1 MQNLDIISINIWQ
14 VVISLANL
22 VILFLILKKFLFE
35 PVKKIK
41 AQREN
46 EIETQYKKA
55 EKARKEADDLKAGW
69 EDKITTADQKA
80 DEIIS
85 EAVERANERNEIMLY
100 ESREKADQI
109 IRKAKADI
117 ERDRREARETIKKEI
132 VDVSQVIS
140 SRRKSLMFPRLSPS
154 RSSAVR
160 SIWMTIEI
168 LSMTLSTN

>member
-46 EIETQYKKA
+46 EIEAQYKKA
-55 EKARKEADDLKAGW
+55 EKTNREANELKAGW
-69 EDKITTADQKA
+69 EEKISTADQKA
-80 DEIIS
+80 DEIIG

-132 VDVSQVIS
+132 VDVSQAIS
-140 SRRKSLMFPRLSPS
+140 EQIIRR
-154 RSSAVR
+154 
-160 SIWMTIEI
+160 EI
-168 LSMTLSTN
+168 NMDDHRDLIDDAIDKLGETK

>member
-41 AQREN
+41 AKREN
-46 EIETQYKKA
+46 EIETQYLKA
-55 EKARKEADDLKAGW
+55 EKVNQEADELKAGW
-69 EDKITTADQKA
+69 EEKIAAADQKA
-80 DEIIS
+80 DEIIN
-85 EAVERANERNEIMLY
+85 EAVERANSRNEVMLY

-132 VDVSQVIS
+132 VDVSQAIS
-140 SRRKSLMFPRLSPS
+140 EQIIGR
-154 RSSAVR
+154 
-160 SIWMTIEI
+160 EI
-168 LSMTLSTN
+168 NMEDHRDLIDNAIDRMGETK

>member
-46 EIETQYKKA
+46 EIEAQYRKA
-55 EKARKEADDLKAGW
+55 EKTRQEANELKAGW
-69 EDKITTADQKA
+69 EEKIATADQKA
-80 DEIIS
+80 DEIIN
-85 EAVERANERNEIMLY
+85 EAVERANSRNEVMLY

-140 SRRKSLMFPRLSPS
+140 EQIIGR
-154 RSSAVR
+154 
-160 SIWMTIEI
+160 EI
-168 LSMTLSTN
+168 NMDDHRDLIDNAIDRMGEPK

>member
-14 VVISLANL
+14 VVISLVNL

-140 SRRKSLMFPRLSPS
+140 EQIIGR
-154 RSSAVR
+154 
-160 SIWMTIEI
+160 EI
-168 LSMTLSTN
+168 NMDDHRDLIDDAIDKLGETQ

>member
-100 ESREKADQI
+100 ESREKADPI

-140 SRRKSLMFPRLSPS
+140 EQIIGR
-154 RSSAVR
+154 
-160 SIWMTIEI
+160 EI
-168 LSMTLSTN
+168 NMEDHRDLIDDAIDKLGETK

>member
-22 VILFLILKKFLFE
+22 VILFLILKKFLFA

-46 EIETQYKKA
+46 EIEAQYKKA
-55 EKARKEADDLKAGW
+55 DKARQEADALKAGW
-69 EDKITTADQKA
+69 EEKIATADKA
-80 DEIIS
+80 ADDIIS

-109 IRKAKADI
+109 IRRAKSDI

-132 VDVSQVIS
+132 VDVSQAIS
-140 SRRKSLMFPRLSPS
+140 EQIIGR
-154 RSSAVR
+154 
-160 SIWMTIEI
+160 EI
-168 LSMTLSTN
+168 NMDDHRDLIDKAIDKLGDN

>member
-80 DEIIS
+80 DEIIN

-140 SRRKSLMFPRLSPS
+140 EQIIGR
-154 RSSAVR
+154 
-160 SIWMTIEI
+160 EI
-168 LSMTLSTN
+168 NMDDHRDLIDDAIDKLGETK

>member
-140 SRRKSLMFPRLSPS
+140 EQIIGR
-154 RSSAVR
+154 
-160 SIWMTIEI
+160 EI
-168 LSMTLSTN
+168 NMDDHRELIDDAIDKLGETK

>member
-1 MQNLDIISINIWQ
+1 MQDLDIISINIWQ

-140 SRRKSLMFPRLSPS
+140 EQIIGR
-154 RSSAVR
+154 
-160 SIWMTIEI
+160 EI
-168 LSMTLSTN
+168 NMDDHRDLIDDAIDKLGETK

>member
-55 EKARKEADDLKAGW
+55 EKTRKEADDLKAGW

-140 SRRKSLMFPRLSPS
+140 EQIIGR
-154 RSSAVR
+154 
-160 SIWMTIEI
+160 EI
-168 LSMTLSTN
+168 NMDDHRELIDDAIDKLGETK

>member
-55 EKARKEADDLKAGW
+55 EKTRKEADDLKAGW

-140 SRRKSLMFPRLSPS
+140 EQIIGR
-154 RSSAVR
+154 
-160 SIWMTIEI
+160 EI
-168 LSMTLSTN
+168 NMDDHRDLIDDAIDKLGETK

>member
-55 EKARKEADDLKAGW
+55 EKASKEADDLKAGW

-140 SRRKSLMFPRLSPS
+140 EQIIGR
-154 RSSAVR
+154 
-160 SIWMTIEI
+160 EI
-168 LSMTLSTN
+168 NMDDHRDLIDDAIDKLGETQ

>member
-69 EDKITTADQKA
+69 ED
-80 DEIIS
+80 
-85 EAVERANERNEIMLY
+85 EIMLY

-140 SRRKSLMFPRLSPS
+140 EQIIGR
-154 RSSAVR
+154 
-160 SIWMTIEI
+160 EI
-168 LSMTLSTN
+168 NMDDHRDLIDDAIDKLGETK

>member
-14 VVISLANL
+14 IVISLANL

-46 EIETQYKKA
+46 EIETHYKKA

-140 SRRKSLMFPRLSPS
+140 EQIIGR
-154 RSSAVR
+154 
-160 SIWMTIEI
+160 EI
-168 LSMTLSTN
+168 NMDDHRDLIDDAIDKLGETK